1 MVRVAGGEVVG
12 ELGELAFGEWG
23 QHRAHGEYV
32 GGVELDDSESFEAF
46 EACPEFGAATGEADP
61 AGE

>member
-1 MVRVAGGEVVG
+1 MG
-12 ELGELAFGEWG
+12 ELGELAFGERG

-32 GGVELDDSESFEAF
+32 GGVELDDAESFEAF
-46 EACPEFGAATGEADP
+46 EACPEFGAAAGEADP